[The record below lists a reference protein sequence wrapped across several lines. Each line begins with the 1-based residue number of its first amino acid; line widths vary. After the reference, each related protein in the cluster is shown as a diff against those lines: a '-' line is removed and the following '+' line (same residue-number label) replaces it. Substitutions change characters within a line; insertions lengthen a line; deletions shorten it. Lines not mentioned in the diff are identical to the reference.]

1 MAHDTLAN
9 TPEELRMIASMLR
22 KRIEEGD
29 RKRELLVEELRL
41 VEEKKAKLEQR
52 L

>member
-9 TPEELRMIASMLR
+9 TPEELGMIARMLR
-22 KRIEEGD
+22 KRIEESD

-41 VEEKKAKLEQR
+41 VEEKKAKLEQKA
-52 L
+52 